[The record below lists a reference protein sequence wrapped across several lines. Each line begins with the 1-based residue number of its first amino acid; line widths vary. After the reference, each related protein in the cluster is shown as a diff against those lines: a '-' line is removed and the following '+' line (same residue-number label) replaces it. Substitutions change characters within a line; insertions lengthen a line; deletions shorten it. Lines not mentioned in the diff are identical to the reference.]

1 MISWYPLSE
10 YVSFGPISSIP
21 EVMIYEKKYEE
32 YRHLSQPHD
41 IMLSKQKQFCIKM
54 ICMWKIIPSLI
65 TVDEIMDAES
75 TVLLNK

>member
-1 MISWYPLSE
+1 MIAWYPLSE
-10 YVSFGPISSIP
+10 YVSLGPISSIP
-21 EVMIYEKKYEE
+21 EVIIYVKKYEE
-32 YRHLSQPHD
+32 YRHFSQPHA

>member
-10 YVSFGPISSIP
+10 YVSLDLFPYSWGHDLK
-21 EVMIYEKKYEE
+21 KKYEE

-41 IMLSKQKQFCIKM
+41 IMLSKQKQFLYKNGY
-54 ICMWKIIPSLI
+54 MWKIIPSLI

>member
-54 ICMWKIIPSLI
+54 ICM
-65 TVDEIMDAES
+65 
-75 TVLLNK
+75 

>member
-10 YVSFGPISSIP
+10 YVSLGPISSIP
-21 EVMIYEKKYEE
+21 EVMIYEKNYEE
-32 YRHLSQPHD
+32 YRHL
-41 IMLSKQKQFCIKM
+41 LSKQKQFCIKM

>member
-1 MISWYPLSE
+1 MISL
-10 YVSFGPISSIP
+10 VSSIRVCISWPISSIP
-21 EVMIYEKKYEE
+21 EVMIYEKYEE